1 MAHPE
6 HEPGHEQAPAAVPVP
21 APDRRS
27 RHRKRAAAGLA
38 GLAVLGGA
46 AFLVTQQMTDDDTVV
61 RDTGALAP
69 LSPTSGDP
77 ATPAATASAAPSAS
91 AAQKPAAVKPTAS
104 PSPSKSLTVE
114 ERVAKARAA
123 ASKAGYPVQRG
134 LVQTQ
139 GDATAAG
146 PVSVRNTGSLQSG
159 GTLRIVSAR
168 HDLTGQREQAWAA
181 DEGKKVG
188 DARCTQNFHFSNN
201 GTPKERPTMLLCW
214 RTSQGK
220 SVLTV
225 AVVKEGRPDATK
237 TVAALAEEWDKLG

>member
-27 RHRKRAAAGLA
+27 HHRKRAAIGIA
-38 GLAVLGGA
+38 GLAVLGGG
-46 AFLVTQQMTDDDTVV
+46 AFLITHQVTDDDTVV

-69 LSPTSGDP
+69 LSPASSDP
-77 ATPAATASAAPSAS
+77 SAPAATASAPSAS
-91 AAQKPAAVKPTAS
+91 ASAQKPAAVKPTAS
-104 PSPSKSLTVE
+104 PSPSKSLTAE

-123 ASKAGYPVQRG
+123 ASKAGFPVQRG
-134 LVQTQ
+134 LVQTK
-139 GDATAAG
+139 GDATATG

-225 AVVKEGRPDATK
+225 AVVKEGRPDPAK
-237 TVAALAEEWDKLG
+237 TVASLTEEWNKLG